1 MQLRKAGK
9 LINDAIAVF
18 GTPPLCCAIGIHWS
32 NTVEGEDE
40 IGRNMRFVEI
50 GEVFPLLAFE

>member
-18 GTPPLCCAIGIHWS
+18 GKPPLCCAIGIYWS
-32 NTVEGEDE
+32 NTVKGEDE

-50 GEVFPLLAFE
+50 GEAALKL